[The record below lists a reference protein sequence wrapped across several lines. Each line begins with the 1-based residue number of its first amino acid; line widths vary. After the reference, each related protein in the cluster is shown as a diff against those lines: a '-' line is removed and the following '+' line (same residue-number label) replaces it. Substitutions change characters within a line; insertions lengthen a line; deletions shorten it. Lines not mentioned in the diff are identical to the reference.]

1 MSQHYTHAHPDCPPK
16 ITSNTT
22 RTKKIATK
30 PVLTLWRYYVAMIV
44 STSMDSASLSVGN
57 NAVVM
62 NMLLSFL
69 FATTMVVPVMLFH
82 LTRFIVLPII
92 MIAVTHFSCRM
103 VNMRACSLSL
113 AFHDD

>member
-1 MSQHYTHAHPDCPPK
+1 
-16 ITSNTT
+16 
-22 RTKKIATK
+22 
-30 PVLTLWRYYVAMIV
+30 
-44 STSMDSASLSVGN
+44 MDSASLSVGN

-69 FATTMVVPVMLFH
+69 FATTMVVLVMLFH

-92 MIAVTHFSCRM
+92 MTAVTHFSCRM